1 MRFLLRVLVNAAAL
15 WVAVRLFHGITF
27 EGGALA
33 FLAVAAVFGV
43 VNAFVGPVL
52 KVLTCPLIA
61 LTLGLFTFLING
73 FLLWLTSALS
83 VALGLGFHVS
93 GFWAAVGGALVVSIV
108 SAILS
113 LLVIDGRPSAERG

>member
-15 WVAVRLFHGITF
+15 WVAVEIFHGIRF
-27 EGGALA
+27 EGGPLA

-43 VNAFVGPVL
+43 VNAFVRPVL

-73 FLLWLTSALS
+73 FLLWLTGALS
-83 VALGLGFHVS
+83 QALGMGFHVS
-93 GFWAAVGGALVVSIV
+93 GFWTAVGGALVVSIV
-108 SAILS
+108 SAVLS
-113 LLVIDGRPSAERG
+113 LLVIEGRTGAD